1 MRYLISFSYDGT
13 KFHGFQRQNDVK
25 SVQKTLED
33 ALSVV
38 LDEKLVIKGSGRTD
52 AGVHALMQCAH
63 FDCNKGITKKDV
75 DKLNNILCG
84 DIVVKKFRKVNN
96 DFHARH
102 NVRKK
107 TYVYKINNGNYR
119 NDYEGYYYQI
129 RYPLD
134 IKKMKKASKL
144 FIGIHDFHNFVS
156 GFRVDYT
163 TCIYK
168 ISIKKCGDIVLMKF
182 VGAGFYRYMVRHLVG
197 ALLDIGR
204 GKVELHV
211 LKNMIENKDL
221 EKKLSIVPADG
232 LYLKTI
238 KFDKLNK

>member
-1 MRYLISFSYDGT
+1 
-13 KFHGFQRQNDVK
+13 
-25 SVQKTLED
+25 
-33 ALSVV
+33 
-38 LDEKLVIKGSGRTD
+38 
-52 AGVHALMQCAH
+52 
-63 FDCNKGITKKDV
+63 
-75 DKLNNILCG
+75 
-84 DIVVKKFRKVNN
+84 
-96 DFHARH
+96 
-102 NVRKK
+102 
-107 TYVYKINNGNYR
+107 
-119 NDYEGYYYQI
+119 
-129 RYPLD
+129 
-134 IKKMKKASKL
+134 MKKASKL

-221 EKKLSIVPADG
+221 DKKLSIVPADG
-232 LYLKTI
+232 LYLETI